1 MAALPGLNLLKE
13 FEGVM
18 ETPSQAGGALVKLCE
33 LIPNNE
39 DGVAIKTV
47 LARAADHLVP
57 RQQEVADAQ
66 QVIKATT
73 THVTALS
80 NLVLRYTSSR
90 WTGAR
95 TTTETMAP
103 AARSSRQV
111 SLGACLCEQLRPTSQ
126 I

>member
-1 MAALPGLNLLKE
+1 MAALPGRNLLKE

-57 RQQEVADAQ
+57 RQQEVAD
-66 QVIKATT
+66 T
-73 THVTALS
+73 
-80 NLVLRYTSSR
+80 R
-90 WTGAR
+90 
-95 TTTETMAP
+95 
-103 AARSSRQV
+103 
-111 SLGACLCEQLRPTSQ
+111 
-126 I
+126 